1 MIIRDKELLTNL
13 EAEIMQLVWRK
24 GKATVRDVYEAIRST
39 RPIAYTTVMTVLSKL
54 AEKGVVERSQKGRA
68 YVYRPRVSKKE
79 AAQRSV
85 DKLLNKFF
93 DGSPRALV
101 AHLIDVDAISPNEL
115 SSLQQLLKSKKK
127 EGQE

>member
-1 MIIRDKELLTNL
+1 MIREKELLTNL
-13 EAEIMQLVWRK
+13 EAEIMQLVWEK
-24 GKATVRDVYEAIRST
+24 GKATVRDVYEAMRST

-68 YVYRPRVSKKE
+68 YVYRPKVSRKE

-85 DKLLNKFF
+85 DKLLRKFF

-101 AHLIDVDAISPNEL
+101 AHLIDVDAISPDEL
-115 SSLQQLLKSKKK
+115 SSLQKLLNDKKK